1 MHVPQCTHADSQ
13 SHEGQLLSLPLDL
26 GPLLY
31 EWPRARYS
39 GTWPLQKP
47 LRNHLGLC
55 GKIAVDN
62 WALRVSKVPT
72 YTRGTLGSRL
82 HQTLETITE
91 ELSLSTLNSLP
102 SRLLFHATRS
112 PGILTWWSQI
122 AGELHRE
129 GICCFLSEQREQ

>member
-31 EWPRARYS
+31 EWPRASYS
-39 GTWPLQKP
+39 ETWPLQKP
-47 LRNHLGLC
+47 LRNLLGLC
-55 GKIAVDN
+55 GKVAVDS
-62 WALRVSKVPT
+62 WALRVSRVPP
-72 YTRGTLGSRL
+72 YTRGTLGSHL

-102 SRLLFHATRS
+102 FRLLFHATRP